1 MTQKTAHPLE
11 PAPENINLA
20 RPRDPAPANIEAPLS
35 ARPGFEET
43 FYDQFVPELLASY
56 AAIGGLNNR
65 DAQNLPS
72 TRAVGQICGDLL
84 QLLFPGFH
92 DDDAVHHG
100 TLAELTHERL
110 TQVGRRLED
119 QVRKSVRI
127 GDPKKPT
134 GRTPPI
140 LRLFFHS
147 FSHVR
152 ELLRT
157 DIEAAYEGDPAALF
171 SEEIILSYPFIEA
184 IAIQRLA
191 HVLHVAGAPI
201 VPRMMTEWAH
211 SRTGID
217 IHPGARIGTH
227 FFIDHGTGVVIG
239 ETTKIGSHVKL
250 YHGVTLGARSFAKDE
265 AGHVV
270 KGGKRHPNVEDH
282 VTIYPNS
289 TILGG
294 ETVIGAHSTIG
305 ANVFLMHSVPPDSL
319 VVYEEKQLV
328 VRDKSARKP
337 AAPLDWNI

>member
-1 MTQKTAHPLE
+1 MKPVQEILTRVAGSAEQVPGRE
-11 PAPENINLA
+11 MMF
-20 RPRDPAPANIEAPLS
+20 S
-35 ARPGFEET
+35 ARPGFEDE

-56 AAIGGLNNR
+56 AANGGLNNR
-65 DAQNLPS
+65 DAHNMPS
-72 TRAVGQICGDLL
+72 TRAVGQICEGLL

-100 TLAELTHERL
+100 SLAGLTRERISS
-110 TQVGRRLED
+110 VGVQLED

-134 GRTPPI
+134 GRTAPI
-140 LRLFFHS
+140 LRQFFHS
-147 FSHVR
+147 LGEVR

-157 DIEAAYEGDPAALF
+157 DIEAAYEGDPAALY

-184 IAIQRLA
+184 ITIQRLA
-191 HVLHVAGAPI
+191 HILYSAGAPI
-201 VPRMMTEWAH
+201 IPRMMTEWAH

-217 IHPGARIGTH
+217 IHPGAKIGSY

-239 ETTKIGSHVKL
+239 ETCKIGNRVKL

-265 AGHVV
+265 AGHIV
-270 KGGKRHPNVEDH
+270 KGGKRHPDVGDN

-294 ETVIGAHSTIG
+294 ETVIGAKSTIG

-319 VVYEEKQLV
+319 VIYEEKQLT
-328 VRDKSARKP
+328 VRSKAEHKKE
-337 AAPLDWNI
+337 APLDWII